1 MLVLAAVVVAVPAPI
16 TLLSGGVSS
25 IGAASGVLGLPLL
38 YGALG
43 VIMLVSAAAW
53 SAASRQIPDANGL
66 YTFAGRGLGAAV
78 GYGVAALGAV
88 AYTSMTIA
96 NVGLIGEEIIA
107 PLHEAGVGAE
117 WWMIAVPVVA
127 LIGFLGTTSF
137 RVRAIVLA
145 AIVVIQLPGIFLFDL
160 SALTKPGPEGV
171 TTEALDPTSV
181 FSGSIGAAVGFLA
194 LTYVGVE
201 AGRVF
206 QNESNAGRRVASKA
220 TYLGILGLVALYVT
234 STWLVTVVTGGE
246 DFVVEAKDNPI
257 FLVPDSIEA
266 NFGVGAANAFFL
278 ITTISTIGA
287 TLAFHSLAARH
298 LQVTAA
304 DGLLPAW
311 FAKEHGPRRVPLHGS
326 WAMSGLSIVVLLA
339 FAVGG
344 AEPYQDVFL
353 IMSHLGAL
361 SSVLMFVVV
370 FFAIAVYFLRS
381 DSESD
386 GFFGWEGVL
395 IAALTAGVAL
405 ASLLVLTVAE
415 SDARLGVEPL
425 SVLTWLLPL
434 LAVLAFVGGLVR
446 AQVVRSSRPELVE
459 RLAGTRKAPAP
470 GTEEWIDADTSGW
483 SVGGSDG
490 AALPTWQAPP
500 AQPGYGQPGHP
511 VKENHHPY
519 R

>member
-1 MLVLAAVVVAVPAPI
+1 MSGTAPNPPRSLAKMLVLTAIVVAVPAPI
-16 TLLSGGVSS
+16 TLLSGGVGS
-25 IGAASGVLGLPLL
+25 IGAATGVLGLPLL
-38 YGALG
+38 YSALG
-43 VIMLVSAAAW
+43 AIMLVSAAAW
-53 SAASRQIPDANGL
+53 SAAARQIPDAKGL
-66 YTFAGRGLGAAV
+66 YTFAGRGLGAAI
-78 GYGVAALGAV
+78 GYGVAALGALTY
-88 AYTSMTIA
+88 ASMTIA
-96 NVGLIGEEIIA
+96 NVGLIGEEIVT
-107 PLHEAGVGAE
+107 PLGDAGISVE

-137 RVRAIVLA
+137 KVRAIVLA

-160 SALTKPGPEGV
+160 SALTKPGPDGI
-171 TTEALDPTSV
+171 TPEALDPTSV

-206 QNESNAGRRVASKA
+206 QNESGAGRKTASKA
-220 TYLGILGLVALYVT
+220 TYLGILGLVVLYAT
-234 STWLVTVVTGGE
+234 STWLVTVVTGGD
-246 DFVVEAKDNPI
+246 DFVVEARENPI

-266 NFGVGAANAFFL
+266 NFGAGAANAFFL
-278 ITTISTIGA
+278 ITTVSTVGA
-287 TLAFHSLAARH
+287 LLAFHSLAARH
-298 LQVTAA
+298 FQVAAA

-326 WAMSGLSIVVLLA
+326 WAMSGLTIVVLLV
-339 FAVGG
+339 FAVAG
-344 AEPYQDVFL
+344 AKPYLGVFL

-361 SSVLMFVVV
+361 SAVLMFVVV

-415 SDARLGVEPL
+415 SDARLDVEPGSL
-425 SVLTWLLPL
+425 LTWLLPIL
-434 LAVLAFVGGLVR
+434 VALTFVAGIVR
-446 AQVVRSSRPELVE
+446 AQLVRSSRPDLLE
-459 RLAGTRKAPAP
+459 RLAGTRKAAESNPDN
-470 GTEEWIDADTSGW
+470 WDA
-483 SVGGSDG
+483 
-490 AALPTWQAPP
+490 
-500 AQPGYGQPGHP
+500 GQPFEFDGVSASSGP
-511 VKENHHPY
+511 RNG